1 MSQIEPND
9 FEEQWRK
16 AFDEASEPPSEG
28 LWSRIE
34 QELPPEQP
42 IGLPFFWVGVVLL
55 FLVSLGS
62 LGWWYGHRKDAT
74 KDSAVSTPA
83 VTLQNAGRS
92 SGKTPAARPETKVPV
107 QIATAP
113 LPATEKSDAS
123 GATSSPHTS
132 NRNQLTTPGSILR
145 SGSTARRALDRNP
158 FVKKPERVITDQN
171 VNTTTPA
178 AGIIQPL
185 TPSSLSLVPTDSTA
199 ATRVAL
205 LLQQATTKPW
215 SLYAIKAQ
223 PKQPTVT
230 MPVLPGK
237 SLPLAKFWMSL
248 NAGIIR
254 FNPSVTS
261 VTSFPAYDSFSY
273 SQSPLSQRVTP
284 TSEPNYTKKGTH
296 ISYQLEWLA
305 GARLSR
311 HWYLESGVQFLRGHS
326 TLNNNLVLI
335 QGSGISNAFAYQ
347 LNYNKS
353 DQVPNSPAP
362 PATNQ
367 QATNGLYTPNS
378 FRYTFEYLSVPVSV
392 GYEFRPGKRLNYF
405 VSGGLSADFFLRNVL
420 VDDSYI
426 GIPPAEYGP
435 KDGIYRNVSL
445 STTANA
451 GVNYRLSRK
460 TSLNVKTFV
469 RKSVMNGLQGDYLKI
484 HPVTLGVGMGIR
496 RDF

>member
-62 LGWWYGHRKDAT
+62 LGWWYSHRNDTT
-74 KDSAVSTPA
+74 KDSVASTPA

-92 SGKTPAARPETKVPV
+92 SGKSPVTRPETNVSG
-107 QIATAP
+107 QIAAAP
-113 LPATEKSDAS
+113 LPATGKPDAS
-123 GATSSPHTS
+123 GVIASSQNS
-132 NRNQLTTPGSILR
+132 NRKKLITPGSVSR
-145 SGSTARRALDRNP
+145 SNSTARWTLDRNT
-158 FVKKPERVITDQN
+158 FIKKPTRVITDLN

-185 TPSSLSLVPTDSTA
+185 TPSSLSLVPTDSNA

-205 LLQQATTKPW
+205 LLQQAATKPW

-223 PKQPTVT
+223 PKQPTVA

-254 FNPSVTS
+254 FNPSVSS

-362 PATNQ
+362 PGSTQ

-435 KDGIYRNVSL
+435 KDGIYRNISL

-451 GVNYRLSRK
+451 GANYRLNRK

>member
-62 LGWWYGHRKDAT
+62 LGWWYSHQNDAT
-74 KDSAVSTPA
+74 KDSVASTPA

-92 SGKTPAARPETKVPV
+92 SGKSSASRSETKVPE
-107 QIATAP
+107 QIAAAP
-113 LPATEKSDAS
+113 LRATEKPDAS
-123 GATSSPHTS
+123 GVTASSQNS
-132 NRNQLTTPGSILR
+132 NRKKSITPGSVSR
-145 SGSTARRALDRNP
+145 AGSTARRALGRNTS
-158 FVKKPERVITDQN
+158 VKKPTRVSTDLN
-171 VNTTTPA
+171 VPTTTPA
-178 AGIIQPL
+178 VGIIQPL
-185 TPSSLSLVPTDSTA
+185 TPSSIVPTDSNA
-199 ATRVAL
+199 ATPVAL

-254 FNPSVTS
+254 FNPSVSS
-261 VTSFPAYDSFSY
+261 VTAFPPYSY
-273 SQSPLSQRVTP
+273 ALSPLSQRVTP

-296 ISYQLEWLA
+296 ISYQLEWLV

-311 HWYLESGVQFLRGHS
+311 HWYLESGLQFLRGHS

-335 QGSGISNAFAYQ
+335 QGSAISNAFADQ
-347 LNYNKS
+347 LNFSKS
-353 DQVPNSPAP
+353 NQSPNSPMP
-362 PATNQ
+362 EPNLQGMNT
-367 QATNGLYTPNS
+367 LYSANS

-405 VSGGLSADFFLRNVL
+405 VSGGLSVDFFLRNVL

>member
-1 MSQIEPND
+1 MSQLEPND

-62 LGWWYGHRKDAT
+62 LGWWYSHRNDAT
-74 KDSAVSTPA
+74 KDSVASTPA
-83 VTLQNAGRS
+83 VNLQNEGRS
-92 SGKTPAARPETKVPV
+92 SEKTPAARPETKVPG
-107 QIATAP
+107 QIATTP
-113 LPATEKSDAS
+113 LTATEKPDAS
-123 GATSSPHTS
+123 GVTSSPHTS
-132 NRNQLTTPGSILR
+132 NRNKLTTPSSVSR
-145 SGSTARRALDRNP
+145 SGSTARWALDRNT
-158 FVKKPERVITDQN
+158 FVKKPTRVITDLN

-178 AGIIQPL
+178 VGIINPL
-185 TPSSLSLVPTDSTA
+185 TLSSIVPTDSNA

-205 LLQQATTKPW
+205 LLQQAATKPW

-223 PKQPTVT
+223 PKQPTVA

-254 FNPSVTS
+254 FNPSVSS
-261 VTSFPAYDSFSY
+261 VTAFPTYDSFSY
-273 SQSPLSQRVTP
+273 SLSPLSQRVTP

-335 QGSGISNAFAYQ
+335 QGSGISNAFADQ

-353 DQVPNSPAP
+353 NQVPNSPNRP
-362 PATNQ
+362 DPSPQGTNSLVS
-367 QATNGLYTPNS
+367 TNS

-451 GVNYRLSRK
+451 GANYRLSRK

>member
-1 MSQIEPND
+1 MSQLEPND

-62 LGWWYGHRKDAT
+62 LGWWYSHRAEAT
-74 KDSAVSTPA
+74 KGSVASTPA
-83 VTLQNAGRS
+83 VTLRKSARS
-92 SGKTPAARPETKVPV
+92 PQASTYTRPETSPRGQVTASQPTATVKPNTSVAVPS
-107 QIATAP
+107 P
-113 LPATEKSDAS
+113 SAS
-123 GATSSPHTS
+123 SRRTS
-132 NRNQLTTPGSILR
+132 TTPGPVSQ
-145 SGSTARRALDRNP
+145 SSSVARRALRRATS
-158 FVKKPERVITDQN
+158 VEKTERV
-171 VNTTTPA
+171 TTAGVIERTSPA
-178 AGIIQPL
+178 LEAIQPL
-185 TPSSLSLVPTDSTA
+185 APSTPSSVSTDSTV
-199 ATRVAL
+199 ATRTAAL
-205 LLQQATTKPW
+205 LLQHATTKPW
-215 SLYAIKAQ
+215 SLYAITAQ

-230 MPVLPGK
+230 MPDLSGK
-237 SLPLAKFWMSL
+237 RMPQAKFWMSL

-254 FNPSVTS
+254 FNPSVSS
-261 VTSFPAYDSFSY
+261 VTAFPSY
-273 SQSPLSQRVTP
+273 TNYSYGPLSQRVTP
-284 TSEPNYTKKGTH
+284 TTEPNYTKKGTH

-335 QGSGISNAFAYQ
+335 QGSGILNAFADQ
-347 LNYNKS
+347 LSYNKS
-353 DQVPNSPAP
+353 NQVPNGPTTPDPSLQGM
-362 PATNQ
+362 N
-367 QATNGLYTPNS
+367 NLYSANS

-392 GYEFRPGKRLNYF
+392 GYELRPGKRLNYF
-405 VSGGLSADFFLRNVL
+405 VSGGLSVDFFLRNVL

-451 GVNYRLSRK
+451 GANCRLSRK

-484 HPVTLGVGMGIR
+484 HPVTLGVGLGIR